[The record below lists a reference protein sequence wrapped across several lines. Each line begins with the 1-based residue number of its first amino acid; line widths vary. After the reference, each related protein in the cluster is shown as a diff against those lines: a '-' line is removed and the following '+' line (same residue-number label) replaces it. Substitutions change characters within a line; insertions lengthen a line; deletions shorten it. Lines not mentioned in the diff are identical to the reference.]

1 MINDNIKPTGTLDVV
16 LKKADGTVKEKHQFK
31 NIVVTT
37 GKEFIARRMVDD
49 AEPLMS
55 DMAIGDSNA
64 NLDVSNTA
72 LESQL
77 AEVALDSSNVTNNV
91 VTYVAEFSAGVGTG
105 AIVEAGIFN
114 GESDDIM
121 LCRTT
126 FPVINKEADD
136 ILTINWNVTI
146 N

>member
-1 MINDNIKPTGTLDVV
+1 MVNDDIKPTGTLDVV
-16 LKKADGTVKEKHQFK
+16 LKKADGTVKEKHQFS

-37 GKEFIARRMVDD
+37 GKEFIARRMIDD
-49 AEPLMS
+49 SEPFMS
-55 DMAIGDSNA
+55 EMAIGDSNA
-64 NLDVSNTA
+64 NLEVGNTTLENELARVTLDGSTVVS
-72 LESQL
+72 
-77 AEVALDSSNVTNNV
+77 NV
-91 VTYVAEFSAGVGTG
+91 VTYVAEFDAGVGTG

>member
-1 MINDNIKPTGTLDVV
+1 MVNDNIKPTGTLDVV

-31 NIVVTT
+31 NIVVLT
-37 GKEFIARRMVDD
+37 GKEFIARRMIDD
-49 AEPLMS
+49 SEPFMS
-55 DMAIGDSNA
+55 EMAVGDSNA
-64 NLDVSNTA
+64 NLEVGNVS
-72 LESQL
+72 LENEL
-77 AEVALDSSNVTNNV
+77 ASVALDGSTVNSNIVTF
-91 VTYVAEFSAGVGTG
+91 VAEFDAGVATG

-114 GESDDIM
+114 GESDNIM

>member
-16 LKKADGTVKEKHQFK
+16 LKKVDGTVKEKHQFK

-37 GKEFIARRMVDD
+37 GKEFIARRMIDD

-55 DMAIGDSNA
+55 EMAIGDSNA

-77 AEVALDSSNVTNNV
+77 AEVTLDSSNVTNNV
-91 VTYVAEFSAGVGTG
+91 VTYVAEFDAGVGTG

>member
-37 GKEFIARRMVDD
+37 GKEFIARRMIDD

-55 DMAIGDSNA
+55 EMAIGDSNA

-77 AEVALDSSNVTNNV
+77 AETALDSSTVTNNV
-91 VTYVAEFSAGVGTG
+91 VTYVAEFDAGVGTG

-126 FPVINKEADD
+126 FPVINKESDD

>member
-1 MINDNIKPTGTLDVV
+1 MVNDNIKPTGTLDVV

-37 GKEFIARRMVDD
+37 GKEFIARRMIDD

-55 DMAIGDSNA
+55 EMAIGDSNA
-64 NLDVSNTA
+64 NLEVGNTT
-72 LESQL
+72 LENEL
-77 AEVALDSSNVTNNV
+77 ARVTLDSSTVVSNV
-91 VTYVAEFSAGVGTG
+91 VTYVAEFDAGVGTG
-105 AIVEAGIFN
+105 GIVEAGIFN

-126 FPVINKEADD
+126 FPIINKEADD